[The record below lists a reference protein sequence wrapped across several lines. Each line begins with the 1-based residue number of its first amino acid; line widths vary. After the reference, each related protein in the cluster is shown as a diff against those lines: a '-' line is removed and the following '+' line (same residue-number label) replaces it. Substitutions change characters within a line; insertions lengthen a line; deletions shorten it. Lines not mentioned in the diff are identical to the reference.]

1 MDFIKVFSDIPS
13 SQVVASL
20 KVKNVKLHSLSQS
33 MSVEF
38 VSSYEISK
46 EDKEKIEESIL
57 LAYPVKKLD
66 AKYIVKTE
74 KKTINPIIRGKDLK
88 KAEPDKIKNIDQYYG
103 KAVIEGSVIEVSDFE
118 TKRGNIV
125 FKFDITDMTSSI
137 TCKCMLSKGEFERLS
152 EHIKKD
158 VYLRVGGTAR
168 FDEYDKELGI
178 FAESINLAEP
188 PKFIDDA
195 PEKRVELHL
204 HSKMSAMD
212 SVIDIDKAIK
222 RAAQWGHKAIAI
234 TDHGVVQAYPD
245 AMDAGKENNIKIIYG
260 MECYLVDDKLTIA
273 SKIEDYP
280 LDGDFIAFDVKATTT
295 SPFTGSILEIAA
307 VRISS
312 GQLVASFEE
321 LVNPGFNLN
330 YVVTQKTGITTDMI
344 SDKENAEHVVKRFL
358 DFAGDLPVIAE
369 DVAIK
374 VNFINKICEKIGCSF
389 SNNTIEISN
398 LAKLHVTSI
407 KRYKLSTV
415 AKKLGISYHSDS
427 ISDDSSD
434 SDESA
439 SSAVGNSNAKSSI
452 ENASVYGEIFV
463 KISEVL
469 IRDNVKLL
477 SGLES
482 YYNTA
487 DYSKMKRYHAI
498 ILVKNQVGM
507 KNLYK
512 IISES
517 HMNYFY
523 SRPQVPR
530 RILEEN
536 REGLILGS
544 ACEAGELFQSVVAG
558 YDDKKLKE
566 IAGFYD
572 YLEIQPI
579 GNNEFMIENGTAENH
594 EQLQDFNK
602 KIVQLAKDMDKLY
615 VATCDA
621 HFLNKEDSILRAIIQ
636 APQYRNADRQP
647 PLYFRNTTEMLD
659 EFKYLDE
666 ETRLNA
672 VVKNTNLIADMTE
685 DDVTPLK
692 KKQYAPRIDG
702 AEEDVKRISY
712 ETAKEIYGD
721 NLPEYV
727 TERMNK
733 ELNSI
738 INNGFSVMYVIAQK
752 LVWKSLEDGYL
763 VGSRGSV
770 GSSFIAFLMKITEVN
785 SLVPHYV
792 CPDCKHHEFIFDGSY
807 ACGMDM
813 PDKDC
818 PVCGTKM
825 KKDGYDIP
833 FETFLGFHGEK
844 DPDIDLNFSG
854 EYQSQAHRYTE
865 EIFGKEHVFKAGTI
879 STLAT
884 KTAYGYVLKYLQER
898 NLVASNAEKTRL
910 ALACEGVK
918 KTTGQHP
925 GGMVVV
931 PDDMDIY
938 EFCPIQKPADK
949 TESDNTTTHFDYSK
963 MKGTLLKFDILG
975 HDDPTVLKMLGDLT
989 GVDVQKIPL
998 DDQKVMSLF
1007 TSTEALNYKEEYLQG
1022 ETYLDPVG
1030 TSAVPEFGT
1039 SFVKQMLIDTKPTTF
1054 GELIR
1059 ISGLSHGTNVWLG
1072 NAQELVRNG
1081 IAPLKEVIC
1090 TRDDIMVNLM
1100 QMGLDSKNAFDIM
1113 EFTRKGK
1120 LSKHP
1125 ELIPVMEEAKIPQWY
1140 IDSCLKISY
1149 MFPKAHAA
1157 AYVTMAF
1164 RIAWFKVYHP
1174 EAFYQ
1179 AYYTIRADVFDST
1192 VMTKGIEKV
1201 RELIGGYKHSEEK
1214 LSVKDQATLTI
1225 LDVCNEM
1232 YSRGYKFAKID
1243 LYKSDAVKF
1252 TLCED
1257 GIRPPLSSM
1266 AGLGDQAAKAIAIAR
1281 EEGEFTSV
1289 EDLRIRSGI
1298 NKTAIE
1304 VLRQEG
1310 CLDGIN
1316 ETAQMTFF

>member
-1 MDFIKVFSDIPS
+1 MDFVKVFTDVPISP
-13 SQVVASL
+13 VML
-20 KVKNVKLHSLSQS
+20 TTKVNNIKLHSQSQV

-38 VSSYEISK
+38 VVPFELSETDKK
-46 EDKEKIEESIL
+46 EIEEAIL
-57 LAYPVKKLD
+57 LNYPVKKVD
-66 AKYIVKTE
+66 AKYTVKAE
-74 KKTINPIIRGKDLK
+74 KKKVNPIIRGKDLSK
-88 KAEPDKIKNIDQYYG
+88 SEVEKIKNLDQYYG
-103 KAVIEGSVIEVSDFE
+103 NAVIEGRVIDTDERE
-118 TKRGNIV
+118 TKRGRIL
-125 FKFDITDMTSSI
+125 FKFDITDLTSSI
-137 TCKCMLSKGEFERLS
+137 TCKLIMSKQEAEKVTDS
-152 EHIKKD
+152 IKKD
-158 VYLRVGGTAR
+158 MYLRVSGDAR
-168 FDEYDKELGI
+168 FDTFDNEVGI
-178 FAESINLAEP
+178 FADSINIAEAP
-188 PKFIDDA
+188 VFVDDA
-195 PEKRVELHL
+195 EEKRVELHL

-212 SVIDIDKAIK
+212 SVIDIEKAIE

-245 AMDAGKENNIKIIYG
+245 AMDAGKANNIKIIYG
-260 MECYLVDDKLTIA
+260 MECYLIDDTL
-273 SKIEDYP
+273 KIVSSDENYSLEDE
-280 LDGDFIAFDVKATTT
+280 FIAFDIET
-295 SPFTGSILEIAA
+295 SGLSPLTGSIIEIGA
-307 VRISS
+307 VKIVS
-312 GQLVASFEE
+312 GQIVDSFNE
-321 LVNPGFNLN
+321 LVNPGFDISYNITEL
-330 YVVTQKTGITTDMI
+330 TGITNDMLSGKPPI
-344 SDKENAEHVVKRFL
+344 EDVLRRFL
-358 DFAGDLPVIAE
+358 EFTGDRPVIAHNAKF
-369 DVAIK
+369 DC
-374 VNFINKICEKIGCSF
+374 NFINYNCKKYGYEF
-389 SNNTIEISN
+389 NNIVIDTLELSK
-398 LAKLHVTSI
+398 AHFTDMKKFKLDS
-407 KRYKLSTV
+407 V
-415 AKKLGISYHSDS
+415 AKHLNINMGSHHRACDDANTCGSIFLKIIESLSREGVSTLSD
-427 ISDDSSD
+427 I
-434 SDESA
+434 
-439 SSAVGNSNAKSSI
+439 NSH
-452 ENASVYGEIFV
+452 
-463 KISEVL
+463 
-469 IRDNVKLL
+469 
-477 SGLES
+477 
-482 YYNTA
+482 YNT
-487 DYSKMKRYHAI
+487 DDFTKMQTYHAV
-498 ILVKNQVGM
+498 ILVKNQTGM
-507 KNLYK
+507 KNLYR

-523 SRPQVPR
+523 KKPRVPKN
-530 RILEEN
+530 ILKQY

-544 ACEAGELFQSVVAG
+544 ACEAGELFKAVVSGAS
-558 YDDKKLKE
+558 DDELKK
-566 IAGFYD
+566 IAEFYD

-579 GNNEFMIENGTAENH
+579 GNNRFMIDNGTAETP

-602 KIVQLAKDMDKLY
+602 KIVQLAKDLNKLY

-621 HFLNKEDSILRAIIQ
+621 HFLNKEDSIFRAIIQ
-636 APQYRNADRQP
+636 AGQKYKDADKQP

-659 EFKYLDE
+659 EFLYFDE
-666 ETRLNA
+666 ETRYNA
-672 VVKNTNLIADMTE
+672 VIKNTNLIADMI
-685 DDVTPLK
+685 DADIMPLK
-692 KKQYAPRIDG
+692 KKTYAPKIEG
-702 AEEDVKRISY
+702 AEDDVKRISY

-785 SLVPHYV
+785 SLCPHYV
-792 CPDCKHHEFIFDGSY
+792 CPNCKHHEFIFDGSY

-818 PVCGTKM
+818 PQCGTKM

-854 EYQSQAHRYTE
+854 EYQSNAHRYTE
-865 EIFGKEHVFKAGTI
+865 EIFGKKHVFKAGTI
-879 STLAT
+879 STLAD
-884 KTAYGYVLKYLQER
+884 KTAYGYVVNYLAER
-898 NLVASNAEKTRL
+898 NITVSNAEKNRL
-910 ALACEGVK
+910 TLGCAGVK

-989 GVDVQKIPL
+989 NVDVQKIPL
-998 DDQKVMSLF
+998 DDPKVMSLF
-1007 TSTEALNYKEEYLQG
+1007 TSNDALEYKDEYLKG
-1022 ETYLDPVG
+1022 DTYLDPVG
-1030 TSAVPEFGT
+1030 TSAIPEFGT
-1039 SFVKQMLIDTKPTTF
+1039 AFVKQMLIDTKPTTF

-1072 NAQELVRNG
+1072 NAQDLVRNG
-1081 IAPLKEVIC
+1081 IAPLKQVIC

-1125 ELIPVMEEAKIPQWY
+1125 ELIPVMEKANIPQWY

-1164 RIAWFKVYHP
+1164 RIAWFKVYYP

-1179 AYYTIRADVFDST
+1179 AYYSIRADVFDST
-1192 VMTKGIEKV
+1192 IMTKGIEKV
-1201 RELIGGYKHSEEK
+1201 RELIGQYKNSETK

-1232 YSRGYKFAKID
+1232 YSRGIKFAKID
-1243 LYKSDAVKF
+1243 LYKSDANKF
-1252 TLCED
+1252 TLCEE

-1266 AGLGDQAAKAIAIAR
+1266 AGLGANAAKAIAQAR
-1281 EEGEFTSV
+1281 EDGEFTSV
-1289 EDLRIRSGI
+1289 EDLRMRSGI

-1310 CLDGIN
+1310 CLDGIT
-1316 ETAQMTFF
+1316 ETAQITFF